1 MRISDWSSDVCS
13 SDLVAPLR
21 QAREERDI
29 GGKTIGEIQRSLAA
43 EEARRLFLQRFMLGR
58 IAAQQART
66 TGAHGHPAPD
76 RVRHRA
82 RNRLVIRQPQIIIRG
97 EIPALTRD
105 QSRSEEHTSELQ
117 SLMRISYAVFCL
129 KKKQHI

>member
-76 RVRHRA
+76 RVRHRP
-82 RNRLVIRQPQIIIRG
+82 RNRLRAEERRVGKACVSKCR
-97 EIPALTRD
+97 
-105 QSRSEEHTSELQ
+105 SRWPPIQ
-117 SLMRISYAVFCL
+117 
-129 KKKQHI
+129 

>member
-1 MRISDWSSDVCS
+1 MLLGVFFFQQKKAYEMRISDWSSDVCS
-13 SDLVAPLR
+13 SDL
-21 QAREERDI
+21 DI

-105 QSRSEEHTSELQ
+105 QSAQ
-117 SLMRISYAVFCL
+117 SPA
-129 KKKQHI
+129 